1 MASEKMDDYE
11 GQIGIDLGTTYSC
24 VGVWENDHV
33 EIIPNQEGSKTTP
46 SWVAFTDTEVL
57 VGENAKLQ
65 SANNPKNTIFDVKR
79 LLGKHFSSDDIQ
91 ADIENFPYEVV
102 GDRNDIP
109 TINVTHKGQPRSFK
123 PEQIS
128 ALILE
133 KMRKVAEDYL
143 GKKVKRAVITVPAYF
158 NDSQRNATKNAATIA
173 GLICDKIINE
183 PTAACMCYGLDRKED
198 NSKVLIFDLGGGTFD
213 VSILNL
219 YQGIFQVLSTSGNT
233 RLGGEDFDHV
243 MVDRLIVDFCTK
255 NKLSEDTVREN
266 MTERASRKLKIA
278 AERAKRTLSSSQSA
292 MIEVENLYEGIDLLI
307 TLTRTKFESWCM
319 HLFQKCLKPV
329 QNALKDATLDPNQ
342 ISEVVLIGGSTRIP
356 KVQELLT
363 KFFDGLQLNKSVNP
377 DEAVAYG
384 AAIQG
389 AILSKC
395 DPSGK
400 TKELLLMDVTP
411 LSLGIESKG
420 GVMSVIIPRNSS
432 IPIKESKIYST
443 VENQQTS
450 VMIKIFEGERKFTN
464 DNHKIGD
471 FDLVDIPRQPRG
483 VPKIKVVFSIDANG
497 ILNVK
502 AVDKD
507 TGNENEI
514 EISNTTTLSQEEIN
528 KMVDE
533 GDEFRAEDEMRKE
546 ALNTRY
552 QFEKELVFHQQ
563 SVNDPELNTSES
575 GEHIL
580 SEEEISW
587 MNQFIL
593 NNLTWLEENEEV
605 TKDKIEEAKRLF
617 INGTKSV
624 MSRIFARK
632 KQMDMAQKYAENEED
647 VDLQHV
653 ANTAFGE
660 QDKTPTSHRDK
671 SPVKVSCAT
680 KAKTCIKVFPKTT
693 TKVIPKVK
701 VVAKERGVK

>member
-1 MASEKMDDYE
+1 MDTEYQ

-24 VGVWENDHV
+24 VGIWEGDHV
-33 EIIPNQEGSKTTP
+33 EIIPNQEGNKTTP

-57 VGENAKLQ
+57 VGDSAKLQ
-65 SANNPKNTIFDVKR
+65 AGQNPENTVFDVKR
-79 LLGKHFSSDDIQ
+79 LLGKHFSDDSVQ
-91 ADIENFPYEVV
+91 SDIEHYPFEVV

-109 TINVTHKGQPRSFK
+109 TINVTHKGQQRSFK

-128 ALILE
+128 AFVLE

-143 GKKVKRAVITVPAYF
+143 GQRVKKAVITVPAYF

-183 PTAACMCYGLDRKED
+183 PTAACMCYGLDKKED

-219 YQGIFQVLSTSGNT
+219 FNGVFQVLSTSGDT
-233 RLGGEDFDHV
+233 HLGGEDFDNI
-243 MVDRLIVDFCTK
+243 MVRELIREFCK
-255 NKLSEDTVREN
+255 INKLKEDDVREG
-266 MTERASRKLKIA
+266 MSGRAARKLKHA
-278 AERAKRTLSSSQSA
+278 AECAKRTLSSAKSA
-292 MIEVENLYEGIDLLI
+292 MVEVDNLYGGKDLFI
-307 TLTRTKFESWCM
+307 TVTRVKFESWCD
-319 HLFQKCLKPV
+319 HLFKKCLVPV
-329 QNALKDATLDPNQ
+329 RNALDDASLDPNQ

-356 KVQELLT
+356 KIQELLSE
-363 KFFDGLQLNKSVNP
+363 FFGGIQLNKSVNP

-389 AILSKC
+389 AILSKQ

-432 IPIKESKIYST
+432 IPTKESKVYST
-443 VENQQTS
+443 VEDQQTE

-471 FDLVDIPRQPRG
+471 FELSDIPRQPRG
-483 VPKIKVVFSIDANG
+483 VPKINVTFSIDANG
-497 ILNVK
+497 ILNVR
-502 AVDKD
+502 AVDKE
-507 TGNENEI
+507 TGNTNEI
-514 EISNTTTLSQEEIN
+514 KITNTTRLSQEEIN

-533 GDEFRAEDEMRKE
+533 AEEFRADDEMRKD
-546 ALNTRY
+546 ALNSRY
-552 QFEKELVFHQQ
+552 QFEKELLFHQQ
-563 SVNDPELNTSES
+563 SINDPELNTSEE
-575 GEHIL
+575 GEMIL
-580 SEEEISW
+580 SEEEIAW

-593 NNLTWLEENEEV
+593 NNLTWLEENEEASRE
-605 TKDKIEEAKRLF
+605 KIEEAKRLF
-617 INGTKSV
+617 TNGTKSI

-632 KQMDMAQKYAENEED
+632 KQLDMARKYAEQNADE
-647 VDLQHV
+647 VDLQKV
-653 ANTAFGE
+653 AEQAFSTSTAAG
-660 QDKTPTSHRDK
+660 SG
-671 SPVKVSCAT
+671 SASGSAT
-680 KAKTCIKVFPKTT
+680 ASIKVKPK
-693 TKVIPKVK
+693 I
-701 VVAKERGVK
+701 ALR